1 MNNNNNN
8 NNNNNVN
15 NQVYNRDRYIEA
27 FGRLHHRD
35 GPAPYAN
42 YNIDA
47 AYYYT
52 FMNQFMDDMRQLA
65 NIDRQE
71 FERIL
76 TIVSN
81 RIRGPSDIKTRMI
94 ELNISLP
101 PRPQQGGRRSLK
113 KSQRRLKKQ
122 SGSRKKQSGS
132 RMKKMWN

>member
-8 NNNNNVN
+8 NNNNN
-15 NQVYNRDRYIEA
+15 QVYNRDRYIEV

-35 GPAPYAN
+35 GIPYYAD
-42 YNIDA
+42 YNIDD
-47 AYYYT
+47 AYYST
-52 FMNQFMDDMRQLA
+52 FMNQFMEDMRQLA
-65 NIDRQE
+65 NTDRQD

-76 TIVSN
+76 AIVSN

-101 PRPQQGGRRSLK
+101 PRPQQAGRRSLK

-122 SGSRKKQSGS
+122 SGIRKKKSGSRKKQY
-132 RMKKMWN
+132 